1 MHHEYDF
8 PSGIGAFPSI
18 IMQTAPMPWRGIEF
32 VMNTSPDEI
41 VREHG
46 GLRRPRQ
53 ATFLPTSYSFHPTP
67 YLLHPTPDT
76 LHPTPYTLHPP
87 PYTLHPTPY
96 TLHPKPYTLHPTPHT
111 PHPTPSTPNT
121 QDVLGKCPWC
131 AKARRESER
140 KGERERGLE
149 RAGKHTWTEWRE
161 SGRAR
166 LEWRGKSWGLGV
178 ESLR

>member
-18 IMQTAPMPWRGIEF
+18 IMQTAPMPWGGIEF

-96 TLHPKPYTLHPTPHT
+96 TLHPTPYTLHHTPYTLHPTPHT
-111 PHPTPSTPNT
+111 LHPLHPTPKTCWAS
-121 QDVLGKCPWC
+121 
-131 AKARRESER
+131 ARGVQRPEGRASER
-140 KGERERGLE
+140 ERERG
-149 RAGKHTWTEWRE
+149 G
-161 SGRAR
+161 
-166 LEWRGKSWGLGV
+166 
-178 ESLR
+178 